1 MAKSNKERDD
11 RPFAQR
17 HPKLNFLLGFILLV
31 ILLVI
36 AVCII
41 YALFILIK
49 TGIEKASLF
58 LNEFVNTTDQ
68 VIVVAMITA
77 AVSIISVLF
86 SSVISKYI
94 DYRYNVKKY
103 LFDKREQP
111 YEAFISMVYK
121 VMEGTRNEYSDE
133 VDAAKMI
140 TDISQGLTLWGSKRV
155 VRKWLKYRKSCLN
168 NPSSENLFILEEIIY
183 EIRRDVGQKGKL
195 KKGDMLAFFIN
206 DIDNLL
212 NKNK

>member
-140 TDISQGLTLWGSKRV
+140 TDISQGLTLWGGKRV
-155 VRKWLKYRKSCLN
+155 VREW
-168 NPSSENLFILEEIIY
+168 
-183 EIRRDVGQKGKL
+183 
-195 KKGDMLAFFIN
+195 
-206 DIDNLL
+206 
-212 NKNK
+212 